1 MKSALS
7 AVLLLLL
14 SGPLA
19 RASESLDERARAI
32 AHRYPLVDGHID
44 VPYRLEEQWEDVTRA
59 TAGGDFDLPR
69 ARAGG
74 LSAPFMSI
82 YTPADSEAGTATALA
97 NRLIDSVEALVA
109 RAPQDFVLA
118 RSAADVQRAFQAG
131 RIALLLGMENGAPIA
146 GDLAQLQHFHDRGV
160 RYITLTH
167 GKSNHIADSS
177 YDPVK
182 TWNGLSP
189 FGVELVAA
197 MNRLGVIVD
206 IAHVSDAAFYEVLK
220 VSKAPVMVSHS
231 SLRHFTPGLERNVD
245 DDMLRALASNGG
257 VLQINFGSFF
267 LTQRAREWSDTYR
280 KAEENFAALHGG
292 KPTAAASKHFEAQYR
307 ERFPYPYAT
316 VADVADHIDRAVEI
330 GGIEHVGLG
339 SDFDGVGDSLPVG
352 LKDVSMYPNLIAEL
366 LRRNYTEAD
375 IARIMG
381 GNVLRVLRD
390 VERTA
395 AQSR

>member
-1 MKSALS
+1 MKTLLPVCLALCF
-7 AVLLLLL
+7 
-14 SGPLA
+14 PLA
-19 RASESLDERARAI
+19 TFAETLEEQAQAI
-32 AHRYPLVDGHID
+32 AHRHPLVDGHID
-44 VPYRLEEQWEDVTRA
+44 VPYRLEEQWEDVTQA

-74 LSAPFMSI
+74 LSAPFLSI
-82 YTPADSEAGTATALA
+82 YTPADSEATNATALA
-97 NRLIDSVEALVA
+97 NQLIDRVEALVG
-109 RAPQDFVLA
+109 RAPRDFALA
-118 RSAADVQRAFQAG
+118 RGAADVRREFAAG

-146 GDLAQLQHFHDRGV
+146 GDLANLAHFHARGV

-167 GKSNHIADSS
+167 GKANHIADSS

-189 FGVELVAA
+189 FGVELVAE

-220 VSKAPVMVSHS
+220 VSKAPVIASHS

-245 DDMLRALASNGG
+245 DDMLRALAKNGG

-267 LTQRAREWSDTYR
+267 LSQKAREWSDTFR
-280 KAEENFAALHGG
+280 QAEEGFSALHGG
-292 KPTAAASKHFEAQYR
+292 KPTAEASEHFEAQYR

-316 VADVADHIDRAVEI
+316 LADVADHIDRAVEI
-330 GGIEHVGLG
+330 GGIDHVGLG

-352 LKDVSMYPNLIAEL
+352 LKDVSQYPNLIAEL
-366 LRRNYTEAD
+366 LRRKYSEAE
-375 IARIMG
+375 IAKIMG
-381 GNVLRVLRD
+381 GNALRVLEA
-390 VERTA
+390 VERVA
-395 AQSR
+395 AGSSD

>member
-1 MKSALS
+1 MKKTPLHAAVFALCLP
-7 AVLLLLL
+7 LLVQ
-14 SGPLA
+14 A
-19 RASESLDERARAI
+19 DAIDEQARAI
-32 AHRYPLVDGHID
+32 AHRYPLVDGHVD
-44 VPYRLEEQWEDVTRA
+44 VPYRLEEKWEDVTQA
-59 TAGGDFDLPR
+59 TAEGNFDLPR

-82 YTPADSEAGTATALA
+82 YTPADSEATNATPLA
-97 NRLIDSVEALVA
+97 DLLIDRVEAIVG
-109 RAPQDFVLA
+109 RAPKDFALA
-118 RSAADVQRAFQAG
+118 RSAADVQREFKAG

-146 GDLAQLQHFHDRGV
+146 GDLANLKHFHARGV

-167 GKSNHIADSS
+167 GKANHIADSS

-189 FGVELVAA
+189 FGLELVAE

-220 VSKAPVMVSHS
+220 VSKAPVIASHS

-245 DDMLRALASNGG
+245 DDMLRALAKNGG

-267 LTQRAREWSDTYR
+267 LTQKAREWSDTFR
-280 KAEENFAALHGG
+280 NAQETFTALHGG
-292 KPTAAASKHFEAQYR
+292 KPTPEASARFEAQYR
-307 ERFPYPYAT
+307 ARFAYPYAT

-330 GGIEHVGLG
+330 GGIDHVGLG

-352 LKDVSMYPNLIAEL
+352 LKDVSQYPNLIAEL
-366 LRRNYTEAD
+366 LRRKYSEAD
-375 IARIMG
+375 IAKIMG
-381 GNVLRVLRD
+381 GNVLRVLEA
-390 VERTA
+390 VEKVA
-395 AQSR
+395 AAR